1 MMKKIINI
9 LLHLKLFSYTDNFRL
24 FFFLIS
30 SVILSYTSKNIFAQD
45 DSKPLATVGSQ
56 IITVE
61 EFRNRYEFMP
71 HLNYSSD
78 NKETLRKEFLYSLI
92 AEKLWALEG
101 LEKRIDTLDVF
112 KNSLKTLE
120 KLFVKDEL
128 FRSEVESKIKITSE
142 EISKGLLRVG
152 RTIYVKILTA
162 EDSSEIF
169 NLYIQLR
176 NSSNFDSILSVR
188 PENVSQQN
196 PFQIK
201 LGTLSDEAA
210 EEFVFNLKSGEISEP
225 IKSNNKWFI
234 FKLVDEEFDSSLIN
248 DNETAKNKTIS
259 ILTERKR
266 KKIAG
271 NFLDNLL
278 GGRTISANSELF
290 NYFADA
296 LATVVQKRI
305 EKQKSE
311 ISDKI
316 ELTPDDLL
324 KTLNLLNRDKL
335 KSLFV
340 EFDFTKLS
348 LEDFIFYLMYQK
360 VYLPSSSPNRI
371 KLVLNRAVKQF
382 IEDEI
387 ITQEGYARGL
397 NKLSSVQKDIEIWK
411 TYYLAEQMFQTFND
425 SVKVSDSDVENY
437 ISEKLTDNSN
447 QTLLNIIEI
456 FSPTLNDML
465 LIIEELNNGSD
476 FSELAKK
483 YNQREYTKKSNGEWG
498 FFLSNSAGQIG
509 RIAADMEVGQ
519 IYGPIKVEGGYSIF
533 KLIDKK
539 IISDS
544 LITRNEEPKEYI
556 KMKLSLKKLNKLI
569 NENTAKLAQKYKIS
583 IDENLLNE
591 IELSELNMFTY
602 RLIGFGGKIAA
613 MPVTIPIFEWYNL
626 INNQNEIP

>member
-9 LLHLKLFSYTDNFRL
+9 LLHLKLFSDTDNFRL

-45 DSKPLATVGSQ
+45 DSKPLAKVGNQ
-56 IITVE
+56 VITID

-92 AEKLWALEG
+92 AEKLWALEA
-101 LEKRIDTLDVF
+101 LEKRIDTLDIV

-120 KLFVKDEL
+120 KLLVKDEL

-152 RTIYVKILTA
+152 RTLYLKILSS

-169 NLYIQLR
+169 DLYIQLR
-176 NSSNFDSILSVR
+176 NSGNFDSLLSVR
-188 PENVSQQN
+188 PENISLQN
-196 PFQIK
+196 PIVIK
-201 LGTLSDEAA
+201 VGTLADEAA
-210 EEFVFNLKSGEISEP
+210 EDLVFNLKSGEISEP
-225 IKSNNKWFI
+225 FKSNNKWYI
-234 FKLVDEEFDSSLIN
+234 FNLVNEEIDSSLIN

-259 ILTERKR
+259 ILSEKKR
-266 KKIAG
+266 RKIAG
-271 NFLDNLL
+271 NFLDKLL
-278 GGRTISANSELF
+278 GGRTISANNELF
-290 NYFADA
+290 NDFADV
-296 LATVVQKRI
+296 LVSVVQERI
-305 EKQKSE
+305 GKQKSE
-311 ISDKI
+311 VSDKI
-316 ELTPDDLL
+316 ELTPDDLI
-324 KTLNLLNRDKL
+324 KTLKLLNRDKL

-340 EFDFTKLS
+340 EFDSVKIS
-348 LEDFIFYLMYQK
+348 LEDFIYYLMYQK
-360 VYLPSSSPNRI
+360 VYLPSSSTNKI

-397 NKLSSVQKDIEIWK
+397 DKLSSVQKDIEIWK
-411 TYYLAEQMFQTFND
+411 NYYLAELMYQSFSD
-425 SVKVSDSDVENY
+425 SVAVSDSEVESY
-437 ISEKLTDNSN
+437 ITEKINDSSN
-447 QTLLNIIEI
+447 QTLINIIEI
-456 FSPTLNDML
+456 FTPNLNDML
-465 LIIEELNNGSD
+465 SIIEELNNGSD

-483 YNQREYTKKSNGEWG
+483 YNKREYTKKSNGEWG
-498 FFLSNSAGQIG
+498 FFQANSAGQIG
-509 RIAADMEVGQ
+509 KIGAEMEVGQ

-544 LITRNEEPKEYI
+544 LITRNEEPKEYVKI
-556 KMKLSLKKLNKLI
+556 KLSLNKLTKLI
-569 NENTAKLAQKYKIS
+569 NENTAKLAKKYKIS
-583 IDENLLNE
+583 IDETLLNE

-613 MPVTIPIFEWYNL
+613 MPITIPMFEWYYL